1 MMDYKANIGDV
12 DTETEGVRRN
22 HDFHLS
28 ARKPFQPSGF
38 AFAFSVVEFCVKT
51 LLAEVMVQLFH
62 VFYRIAV
69 DDDTLAFVLA

>member
-1 MMDYKANIGDV
+1 MLTPRPKAFV
-12 DTETEGVRRN
+12 
-22 HDFHLS
+22 
-28 ARKPFQPSGF
+28 A
-38 AFAFSVVEFCVKT
+38 T